1 MTLLAQNGT
10 IRDILNEI
18 KKCQL
23 RCNFCHDIGTT
34 REWEVVSYH
43 CHLDYPVGEEFK
55 SAEDVFN
62 MASFQALLW
71 DLYVRGAFSG
81 CHKFTPFSYDTLEMV
96 VWQHL
101 GIALEDLV
109 TWPPVVWEKACKKNC
124 FFRRIKMNYI
134 LLYIIKHLSG
144 RCPNAN
150 CLLGD
155 FDFANV
161 SAFHRSGIHM
171 DHVWEGGEFEGEACK
186 AAVQG
191 LVTFLNE
198 ICGYTWATC
207 CFCHGITRGK

>member
-1 MTLLAQNGT
+1 MGFVCSWCL
-10 IRDILNEI
+10 
-18 KKCQL
+18 
-23 RCNFCHDIGTT
+23 
-34 REWEVVSYH
+34 
-43 CHLDYPVGEEFK
+43 
-55 SAEDVFN
+55 
-62 MASFQALLW
+62 
-71 DLYVRGAFSG
+71 SG

-109 TWPPVVWEKACKKNC
+109 TWPPVVWKKACKKQNTIRC
-124 FFRRIKMNYI
+124 KKMNYI

-155 FDFANV
+155 FEFANV

-171 DHVWEGGEFEGEACK
+171 DHVWEGGDFEGEATN
-186 AAVQG
+186 AAIYG

-207 CFCHGITRGK
+207 CFCHGIATRGGYTCSWYCDCETEQIEVFVPPEDPEDMN